1 MTLSAMQRSTSP
13 AETVQHGLVRAELR
27 RGRGASSN
35 GAGRFEPL
43 RSVPTDDGWEGLASA
58 PAFKTE
64 TMLERAR
71 SIITKNDS
79 PDLNFDRS
87 INPYRGCEHGCAYC
101 FARPSHSFLGLSPG
115 LDFETKLVAKGNA
128 AELLEAELGADGY
141 KPRTIAI
148 GTNTDAYQ
156 PIERTQRIM
165 RRILDVMSRTQHPV
179 AIVTKSALV
188 TRDIDLL
195 GPLAANGLAKVA
207 ISVTTLDAQLARSL
221 EPRAPT
227 PERRI
232 EAIRMLAEAG
242 IPVTVLVAPV
252 IPAINDAEIEAILER
267 ARQAGASEAGY
278 VMLRLPHELRQLF
291 REWLVVNRPGQ
302 LRHVMSLVQS
312 MHGGQDYDASF
323 GKRQTGAGPYA
334 WMIGRRFEMAAA
346 RLGYNK
352 RRLKLRTDLF
362 QKPATAGEQLSL
374 W

>member
-1 MTLSAMQRSTSP
+1 
-13 AETVQHGLVRAELR
+13 
-27 RGRGASSN
+27 
-35 GAGRFEPL
+35 
-43 RSVPTDDGWEGLASA
+43 
-58 PAFKTE
+58 
-64 TMLERAR
+64 
-71 SIITKNDS
+71 
-79 PDLNFDRS
+79 
-87 INPYRGCEHGCAYC
+87 
-101 FARPSHSFLGLSPG
+101 
-115 LDFETKLVAKGNA
+115 
-128 AELLEAELGADGY
+128 
-141 KPRTIAI
+141 
-148 GTNTDAYQ
+148 
-156 PIERTQRIM
+156 
-165 RRILDVMSRTQHPV
+165 
-179 AIVTKSALV
+179 
-188 TRDIDLL
+188 
-195 GPLAANGLAKVA
+195 
-207 ISVTTLDAQLARSL
+207 
-221 EPRAPT
+221 
-227 PERRI
+227 
-232 EAIRMLAEAG
+232 MLAEAG